1 MTRPEVAVQIP
12 DHLIDVVRELAEANL
27 ERAIGDVRV
36 IEGSPGTN
44 GEHASLARARLAQ
57 ARELCAH
64 VGCQARAVA

>member
-1 MTRPEVAVQIP
+1 MQIP

-36 IEGSPGTN
+36 IEALPTI
-44 GEHASLARARLAQ
+44 SLQEKAQEARERLER

-64 VGCQARAVA
+64 VGCQIRAVA

>member
-1 MTRPEVAVQIP
+1 MRIP

-36 IEGSPGTN
+36 IDGSPGTN

-57 ARELCAH
+57 ARELCVF
-64 VGCQARAVA
+64 VGCQTQAVA